1 MQQVQLPLDVNG
13 NAHVAYVQ
21 SRSIGGQGDD
31 VSVLDPS
38 IRPVQFCL
46 WADSVPLCRSRL
58 FHTLPFG
65 YSSPEIF
72 QRFVEFRMRTHIR
85 ERQFLFEGAVGS
97 RYIFEQALAD
107 CIVDPVGYIV
117 QAGGVSVYFP
127 SR

>member
-1 MQQVQLPLDVNG
+1 
-13 NAHVAYVQ
+13 
-21 SRSIGGQGDD
+21 
-31 VSVLDPS
+31 
-38 IRPVQFCL
+38 
-46 WADSVPLCRSRL
+46 
-58 FHTLPFG
+58 
-65 YSSPEIF
+65 
-72 QRFVEFRMRTHIR
+72 MRTHVR